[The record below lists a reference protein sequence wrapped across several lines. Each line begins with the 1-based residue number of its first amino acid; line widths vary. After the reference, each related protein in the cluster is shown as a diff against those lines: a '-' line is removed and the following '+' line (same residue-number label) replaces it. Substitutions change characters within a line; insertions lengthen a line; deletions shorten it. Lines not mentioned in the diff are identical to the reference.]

1 MLELQQEGTDMKTR
15 IGLLGSIV
23 LGAAIGG
30 LSGDLA
36 WAVPNN
42 TNGCEPSGNQPKK
55 CSSVLVPTP
64 ALSDSVVSAP
74 STPASVPEPSS
85 MILLG
90 AGVVGMGIWRRMSR
104 KI

>member
-1 MLELQQEGTDMKTR
+1 MKTR
-15 IGLLGSIV
+15 IGLIGSIV
-23 LGAAIGG
+23 LGAAIVG
-30 LSGDLA
+30 LSGGLA

-55 CSSVLVPTP
+55 CSSLLGPPSSNPVVPG
-64 ALSDSVVSAP
+64 P

-90 AGVVGMGIWRRMSR
+90 AAVVGMGIWKRISR

>member
-1 MLELQQEGTDMKTR
+1 MLELQQKGADMKTR
-15 IGLLGSIV
+15 IGLIGSLV
-23 LGAAIGG
+23 LGAAIVG

-42 TNGCEPSGNQPKK
+42 TNGCEPSGGQPKK
-55 CSSVLVPTP
+55 CQQSVLGPASSNPVGPASTTP
-64 ALSDSVVSAP
+64 V
-74 STPASVPEPSS
+74 SVPEPSS

-90 AGVVGMGIWRRMSR
+90 AAVVGMRIWKRMSR

>member
-1 MLELQQEGTDMKTR
+1 MKTR
-15 IGLLGSIV
+15 IGLIGSIV
-23 LGAAIGG
+23 LGVAIIG

-55 CSSVLVPTP
+55 CLPSVPGP
-64 ALSDSVVSAP
+64 AS
-74 STPASVPEPSS
+74 STPVGPASSTPVSVPEPAS

-90 AGVVGMGIWRRMSR
+90 AGVVGIGIWRRMSR

>member
-1 MLELQQEGTDMKTR
+1 MKTR
-15 IGLLGSIV
+15 IGLIGSIV
-23 LGAAIGG
+23 LGVAIVG

-55 CSSVLVPTP
+55 CSSLLGP
-64 ALSDSVVSAP
+64 APAISVETTP

-90 AGVVGMGIWRRMSR
+90 AAVVGMGIWKRMIR

>member
-1 MLELQQEGTDMKTR
+1 MKTR
-15 IGLLGSIV
+15 IGLIGSIV
-23 LGAAIGG
+23 LGVAIVG
-30 LSGDLA
+30 LSGNLA

-55 CSSVLVPTP
+55 CSSLLGP
-64 ALSDSVVSAP
+64 APAIPVGSTP

-90 AGVVGMGIWRRMSR
+90 AAVVGMGIWKRMIR

>member
-1 MLELQQEGTDMKTR
+1 MKTR
-15 IGLLGSIV
+15 IGLIGSIV
-23 LGAAIGG
+23 LGAALVG
-30 LSGDLA
+30 LSGGLA

-55 CSSVLVPTP
+55 CSSVLGPT
-64 ALSDSVVSAP
+64 P
-74 STPASVPEPSS
+74 STPVSVPEPSS

-90 AGVVGMGIWRRMSR
+90 AAVVGMGIWKRMSR